1 MTSEPRTED
10 ERKPGQG
17 MLEKGHQSR
26 KGERELGLVEIS
38 KDHPKENEHSIF
50 PEFAAARKSAIF
62 T

>member
-26 KGERELGLVEIS
+26 KGERELGAVTEGKAS
-38 KDHPKENEHSIF
+38 SCG
-50 PEFAAARKSAIF
+50 
-62 T
+62 